1 MFEPDITYLNRAGLS
16 DSELRELENNNEIAS
31 VIEKWTRS
39 VQQMSSGTAA
49 TSVTMFH
56 RNRWDEAQHEFADI
70 GQAAWAVENDDILST
85 LSDVTESLMFQRC
98 RFETYDPDEQDV
110 WNQWAAEVDLDSR
123 LREIARELF
132 KVSQVYVGVEWGS
145 RTYRVRDS
153 PVDGLSP
160 SDKQRR
166 KRRKEYS
173 LRVPTSLTIFE
184 PIKVLPVGTLMFNQ
198 EDLAYIA
205 SDEEDAA
212 FQFGNRPPMIVS
224 RYEPTNDER
233 VLCGE
238 MDINPNR
245 LWLLRDVHRHT
256 LTRAQYE
263 RFAKVR
269 LRSIIPLLEMK
280 HHLRNSDRAVLIG
293 NSNFIV
299 VITKGSDKFPAK
311 NSELD
316 NLKEQAKVIAR
327 LPVLVG
333 DHRLHVEI
341 VSPNLDN
348 ILTDTRWQVLDSRLV
363 FKALQTF
370 SPIVSNGSSSG
381 AGVSEMSRVVARGL
395 ESRRHMMVRFLERT
409 IFGAIL
415 KKNAD
420 LEESPSLVFNPK
432 RITLDFRSEIFT
444 QILKLRDRGD
454 VSRET
459 ALEELEFDQDVEVLR
474 RARERDLYDEVFQ
487 SATPHSS
494 PESNPY
500 NPQGMRGNAPDQTQ
514 PKQLKAQPKQLP
526 KEPGR
531 PSGVVEENPRSPKN
545 G

>member
-1 MFEPDITYLNRAGLS
+1 VFEPNITYINESGYPETVIKEIES
-16 DSELRELENNNEIAS
+16 NQEIAS

-98 RFETYDPDEQDV
+98 RFETYDQDQQDV
-110 WNQWAAEVDLDSR
+110 WNQWAAEIDLDSR

-132 KVSQVYVGVEWGS
+132 KVSQVYVGIEWGT

-153 PVDGLSP
+153 PVEALGGSE
-160 SDKQRR
+160 KQRR
-166 KRRKEYS
+166 KRRKEYV
-173 LRVPTSLTIFE
+173 LKVPVALTILE
-184 PIKVLPVGTLMFNQ
+184 PIKVLPVGPLMFNR
-198 EDLAYIA
+198 ETLAYIA
-205 SDEEDAA
+205 SDEEDSLFHA
-212 FQFGNRPPMIVS
+212 GHLPSMIVG
-224 RYEPTNDER
+224 RYSPTNEELT
-233 VLCGE
+233 LCGE
-238 MDINPNR
+238 LGISPNR
-245 LWLLRDVHRHT
+245 LWTMRNVHRHT

-299 VITKGSDKFPAK
+299 VITKGSDKYPAK
-311 NSELD
+311 NAELD

-348 ILTDTRWQVLDSRLV
+348 ILTDSRWQVLDSRLV

-370 SPIVSNGSSSG
+370 SPISSTGTASGS
-381 AGVSEMSRVVARGL
+381 GVSEMSRIVARGL
-395 ESRRHMMVRFLERT
+395 ESRRHMMVRFLERE
-409 IFGAIL
+409 IFGRIREL
-415 KKNAD
+415 NPE
-420 LEESPSLVFNPK
+420 LGESPSLVFNPK

-494 PESNPY
+494 PMNNPY
-500 NPQGMRGNAPDQTQ
+500 QSDNTQ
-514 PKQLKAQPKQLP
+514 PQNMKQTPKQIP
-526 KEPGR
+526 KEVGR
-531 PSGVVEENPRSPKN
+531 PPGVVDENPREPKA
-545 G
+545 